1 MDLYLLIDAHGQR
14 GHHPSR
20 SLCSVITI
28 FDLVREK
35 EETPCQCTAGG
46 SNSYG
51 FCRLSLVCNSD
62 GLPAI
67 AVVSVCDVADFGL
80 DALRLNGP

>member
-1 MDLYLLIDAHGQR
+1 MDPCLLIDAHGQR
-14 GHHPSR
+14 SHHPSR
-20 SLCSVITI
+20 SLCSVISI

-35 EETPCQCTAGG
+35 EETPCQCTGSG

-51 FCRLSLVCNSD
+51 FCRLSLACNSD
-62 GLPAI
+62 GPPPIAIVPA
-67 AVVSVCDVADFGL
+67 CDVAGFGL

>member
-1 MDLYLLIDAHGQR
+1 MDLCLLIDAHSQR

-20 SLCSVITI
+20 PLCSVISI

-51 FCRLSLVCNSD
+51 FCRLSLVRNSD
-62 GLPAI
+62 GPPAI
-67 AVVSVCDVADFGL
+67 AIVPACDVADFGL
-80 DALRLNGP
+80 DALRLTRP